1 MNWRQTIGLIIA
13 VSAIIALCFLVIFP
27 AFYAQ
32 EEPEAEKEARK
43 SEAPAGDERSVLPK
57 LKGVNWKTPSK
68 KKPAEKKLAR
78 KAGKVGTTAT
88 AEKEAAA
95 LANAEMAEKV
105 GPKPLLELQEM
116 TWYEKEGYAVVVG
129 TVKNVSDKSLP
140 SVQVHKNV
148 SDKSLPSVQVHVTF
162 EGEDGWFIAAE
173 HSMID
178 LNPIFPGQV
187 SPFTVISRYYP
198 EITNAVLDFR
208 KFSGENIPWDK
219 AEVPEGETEAVGAG
233 EADESMEAIEAPAAQ

>member
-27 AFYAQ
+27 AVYAQ
-32 EEPEAEKEARK
+32 KEPKAEKEARN

-140 SVQVHKNV
+140 SVQVH
-148 SDKSLPSVQVHVTF
+148 VTF
-162 EGEDGWFIAAE
+162 AAE

-208 KFSGENIPWDK
+208 KFSGENIPWNK
-219 AEVPEGETEAVGAG
+219 AEVPEGETEAEGAG